1 MAANNPPSRTVRWLS
16 YVLSALPSLA
26 LLFSATAKLI
36 KPAGIEQSLEP
47 IGWKVGQLTGLGI
60 LEAAVVIVYLIP
72 RTSVLGAIL
81 ITGYLGGAIAT
92 HVRVGDHMIIPH
104 IVLGVMVWLGLWLR
118 EPRLKSVLPLRS

>member
-1 MAANNPPSRTVRWLS
+1 MNADNAPSKTVRWLS
-16 YVLSALPSLA
+16 YVLSVLPSLA

-47 IGWKVGQLTGLGI
+47 IGWKVDQLTGLGI

-92 HVRVGDHMIIPH
+92 HIRVGDHMIIPH
-104 IVLGVMVWLGLWLR
+104 IVLGAMVWLGLWLR
-118 EPRLKSVLPLRS
+118 DPRLKSVLPLRG